1 MTSPITQEIDELE
14 KELGTAAIQLMV
26 TFAVILLLRF
36 GLGIGWGRYDRH
48 QRNVR

>member
-26 TFAVILLLRF
+26 TFAVIF
-36 GLGIGWGRYDRH
+36 VVAFWLGYWVGTL
-48 QRNVR
+48 